1 MYKLDKDPRIYDSYT
16 ITIKGIVIDAGS
28 VSTVYILK

>member
-1 MYKLDKDPRIYDSYT
+1 MYKLDRDPRIYDSYT
-16 ITIKGIVIDAGS
+16 ITIKEIVINTGS